1 MLILGMGREKRQKD
15 KKKIQ
20 SVEDVNI
27 YESGRFKYILMKL
40 SIGKY
45 SKTIIRGFQSVEI
58 HADIYEKEEQS
69 FAELGIHTECLG
81 GGRIDHD
88 KDKKMILVYGY
99 SVGFGRADHS
109 IAVEL
114 LKLKFPHYTKISYTN
129 EGY

>member
-1 MLILGMGREKRQKD
+1 MVPESTSSKLGN
-15 KKKIQ
+15 
-20 SVEDVNI
+20 VEDVVI
-27 YESGRFKYILMKL
+27 DDHGKFKYILIQLREGSNKK
-40 SIGKY
+40 IVV
-45 SKTIIRGFQSVEI
+45 RGFHWAEY